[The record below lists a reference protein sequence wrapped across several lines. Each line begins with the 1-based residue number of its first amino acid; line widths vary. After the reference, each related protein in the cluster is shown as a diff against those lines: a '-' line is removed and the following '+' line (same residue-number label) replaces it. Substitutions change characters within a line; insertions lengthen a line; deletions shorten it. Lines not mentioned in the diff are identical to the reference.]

1 MMQLTNVDQALRQ
14 AADAKQVPGVVA
26 LATSD
31 KETVYQ
37 GAFGKR
43 DLGKPE
49 PMSLDSVFWIAS
61 MTKAITATAAMQLVE
76 QGKLALDEPIGK
88 VLPDL
93 AAPQIFEGF
102 DDKGAPKLRPAKRA
116 ITLKHLLTHTA
127 GYCYNIWNA
136 QMGKHMEQAGIP
148 GVTTCQNKALTIPLS
163 FEPGERWE
171 YGINIDWVGK
181 AVEAVSGKRLDAY
194 LKDHIFTPLGMASTG
209 FALTADMRARLVGMH
224 ARGADGS
231 LTPVPFEMVQ
241 EPEFHMGGGGL
252 YGTGPDY
259 IRFIRMLLNGG
270 TLDGNR
276 VLKAETVK
284 LMSQNHIGDIN
295 VTPMK
300 TALPDASN
308 DVELYPEQDKKWGLS
323 FLINTKRTAEGRSP
337 GSLAWAG
344 LANTYFWLDPAR
356 NVGGVILMQLL
367 PFADKKCLELFGAL
381 EHGVYQ
387 TLDGTQKAA

>member
-1 MMQLTNVDQALRQ
+1 
-14 AADAKQVPGVVA
+14 
-26 LATSD
+26 
-31 KETVYQ
+31 
-37 GAFGKR
+37 
-43 DLGKPE
+43 
-49 PMSLDSVFWIAS
+49 
-61 MTKAITATAAMQLVE
+61 
-76 QGKLALDEPIGK
+76 
-88 VLPDL
+88 
-93 AAPQIFEGF
+93 
-102 DDKGAPKLRPAKRA
+102 
-116 ITLKHLLTHTA
+116 
-127 GYCYNIWNA
+127 
-136 QMGKHMEQAGIP
+136 
-148 GVTTCQNKALTIPLS
+148 
-163 FEPGERWE
+163 
-171 YGINIDWVGK
+171 
-181 AVEAVSGKRLDAY
+181 
-194 LKDHIFTPLGMASTG
+194 
-209 FALTADMRARLVGMH
+209 
-224 ARGADGS
+224 
-231 LTPVPFEMVQ
+231 MVQ

-284 LMSQNHIGDIN
+284 LMAQNHIGDIN